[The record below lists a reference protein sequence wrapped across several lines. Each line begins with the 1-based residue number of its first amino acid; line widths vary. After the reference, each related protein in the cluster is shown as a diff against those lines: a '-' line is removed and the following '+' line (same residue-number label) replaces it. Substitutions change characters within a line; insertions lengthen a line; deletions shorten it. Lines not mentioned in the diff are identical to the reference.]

1 MPHSLDFRAR
11 TVAEI
16 VDGAVQLYK
25 RDALHYIL
33 IAAVAS
39 VPGVVLQIVA
49 AGGGDA
55 TSGAEFSGMM
65 MLALLVGVLGWTLM
79 SAVLVHFSSAV
90 YLDGHGDVSA
100 SLRAVLRC
108 LPTVVINALIKW
120 LLIILATAF
129 LFAPGAYLFTR
140 WFATTPAIVLEGK
153 GVVSAFGRSA
163 ELAKGRKWRI
173 LGALL
178 LVYGI
183 FWLGALALMTVTG
196 GFDDHNGV
204 LEQVILAAYSAVA
217 YPIVGIAEMLL
228 YYDAR
233 IRGEAYDVEVLAR
246 GLPSAPEAVSLPDR

>member
-11 TVAEI
+11 TVGEI

-39 VPGVVLQIVA
+39 VAGVVLQIFA
-49 AGGGDA
+49 SGGDA
-55 TSGAEFSGMM
+55 ASGDSFGGMM
-65 MLALLVGVLGWTLM
+65 LLAMLVSLIGSTIM
-79 SAVLVHFSSAV
+79 SAVLVHFSSAI
-90 YLDGHGDVSA
+90 YLGGHGDVGA
-100 SLRAVLRC
+100 SLRAVLGS
-108 LPTVVINALIKW
+108 LPAVVINAIIKW
-120 LLIILATAF
+120 PLVILASLF
-129 LFAPGAYLFTR
+129 LLAPGLYFLTR

-153 GVVSAFGRSA
+153 GILSAFGRSS
-163 ELAKGRKWRI
+163 ELAKGRKRRI

-178 LVYGI
+178 LVYSI
-183 FWLGALALMTVTG
+183 FWLGLMALMLVTG
-196 GFDDHNGV
+196 GFDEKSGV

-233 IRGEAYDVEVLAR
+233 IRGEAYDVEVLAQ
-246 GLPSAPEAVSLPDR
+246 GLASAPVVAPLLDR